1 MGRRY
6 KGVMM
11 FLLNDVVLK
20 LESQDL
26 APPLDQSQFA
36 NLRADTVSALGAE
49 LYAMDPLLHL
59 NNPERA
65 KRLAALI
72 ILKTPEINAALFLA
86 PSRNCS
92 PSQVSCR
99 YAQLGFEVMSSLF
112 SRQQDGGLTTVAADR
127 EVWRRLAA

>member
-1 MGRRY
+1 
-6 KGVMM
+6 M

-20 LESQDL
+20 LESPDL
-26 APPLDQSQFA
+26 SPPLDASQFA
-36 NLRADTVSALGAE
+36 SLRSDTVAALGAE
-49 LYAMDPLLHL
+49 LYAYDPLLHL

-72 ILKTPEINAALFLA
+72 ILKTPQINAALFLA
-86 PSRNCS
+86 PNRNCA

-99 YAQLGFEVMSSLF
+99 YAQLSFEVMSSLF
-112 SRQQDGGLTTVAADR
+112 SRQQDGGLTTVEADR

>member
-1 MGRRY
+1 
-6 KGVMM
+6 MM

-20 LESQDL
+20 LEGHEL
-26 APPLDQSQFA
+26 APPLDAAQFA

-49 LYAMDPLLHL
+49 LYATDPLLHL
-59 NNPERA
+59 NNQERA

-86 PSRNCS
+86 PGRNCS

-99 YAQLGFEVMSSLF
+99 YAQLSFEVMSSLF
-112 SRQQDGGLTTVAADR
+112 SRQLEGALTTVQADR